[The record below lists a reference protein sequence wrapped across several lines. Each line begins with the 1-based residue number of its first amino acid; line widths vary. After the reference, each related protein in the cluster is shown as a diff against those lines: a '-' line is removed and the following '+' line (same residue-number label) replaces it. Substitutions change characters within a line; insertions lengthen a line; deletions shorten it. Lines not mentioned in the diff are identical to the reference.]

1 MRQLLMLSVALT
13 ALTLGACAQMKTAAK
28 ADAYA
33 KAQLQTNPVIASE
46 TGNLNHLTRVAIDAT
61 RLYDEAA
68 DEADDADLQTQLRS
82 ISAQRKTFAQNLQQ
96 RVAELGGDPA
106 ETGEATGA
114 IHRSFTALRA
124 LVENDSV
131 AAAGEVYRGE
141 SYIIDELDKALKT
154 NMTPVSR
161 QMVQAELTRVKAQR
175 SQVEKVKSHI
185 ETRLMEEAAR
195 EDAAS
200 QAAKAE
206 AAQSA
211 RPGPT

>member
-1 MRQLLMLSVALT
+1 MRQLLMLSAALT

-33 KAQLQTNPVIASE
+33 RAQLQTNPVIASE
-46 TGNLNHLTRVAIDAT
+46 TNNLNHLTRVAIDAT

-106 ETGEATGA
+106 ETGEATGV

-131 AAAGEVYRGE
+131 AAADEVYRGE
-141 SYIIDELDKALKT
+141 GYIIDELDKALKT
-154 NMTPVSR
+154 NLTPVSR
-161 QMVQAELTRVKAQR
+161 QMVQTELTRVKAQR
-175 SQVEKVKSHI
+175 SQVEKVKSRI
-185 ETRLMEEAAR
+185 ETRLIGEAAR